1 MGRTV
6 CVLPERSS
14 PPPDNAPEELER
26 LRKQVK
32 QEQLLKMQAVNKLA
46 EIMNRK
52 DINFGGRGK
61 SAPKSS
67 AELRKKEKECRR
79 LQQELTQVG
88 GSRRAPSGSTG
99 SAARSDTAS
108 GTQLRFQ
115 ALWIAPC
122 SQLLSAVDFTFIMVD

>member
-1 MGRTV
+1 MVWWFPSERRT
-6 CVLPERSS
+6 
-14 PPPDNAPEELER
+14 PPPGSPPEELER

-52 DINFGGRGK
+52 DIIISGRGK

-79 LQQELTQVG
+79 LQQELTQVNAVH
-88 GSRRAPSGSTG
+88 RQ
-99 SAARSDTAS
+99 SAAACSRS
-108 GTQLRFQ
+108 
-115 ALWIAPC
+115 
-122 SQLLSAVDFTFIMVD
+122 